1 MARRPVLEID
11 GVTYSNV
18 HEVSFAMFTPYDDT
32 CRPTDRPHAKSIK
45 IEREMDAESP
55 VIAQW
60 AADQAG
66 TSRKTGSISI
76 RDSDDADMLTISWT
90 NGFIANY
97 QCEVPDIVEKAKLQP
112 FETFEILFETVTIGD
127 ATIDNFWKA

>member
-18 HEVSFAMFTPYDDT
+18 HEVSFEMYTPYDDT
-32 CRPTDRPHAKSIK
+32 CRPTDRPHAKCLR

-60 AADQAG
+60 AADKTG

-76 RDSDDADMLTISWT
+76 RDSDDADMLVISWT
-90 NGFIANY
+90 NGFISNY
-97 QCEVPDIVEKAKLQP
+97 RCEVPDIVEKAKLQP
-112 FETFEILFETVTIGD
+112 FETFEILFETVTIGE

>member
-1 MARRPVLEID
+1 MARRPILEID

-18 HEVSFAMFTPYDDT
+18 HEVSFEMYTPYDDT
-32 CRPTDRPHAKSIK
+32 CRPTDRPHAKCIR
-45 IEREMDAESP
+45 IAREMDAESP

-60 AADQAG
+60 AADIEG
-66 TSRKTGSISI
+66 TSRKTGSVSI

-90 NGFIANY
+90 NGFISNY
-97 QCEVPDIVEKAKLQP
+97 RCEVPDIVEKAKLQP

-127 ATIDNFWKA
+127 ATVDNYWKA